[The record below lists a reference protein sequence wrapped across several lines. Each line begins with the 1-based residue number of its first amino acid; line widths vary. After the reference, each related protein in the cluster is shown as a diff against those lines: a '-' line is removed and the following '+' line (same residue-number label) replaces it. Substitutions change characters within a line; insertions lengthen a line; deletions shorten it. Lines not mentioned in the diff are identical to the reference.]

1 MLKNKNGLAAVDI
14 CIALI
19 AIIIFSSIIL
29 SLMYNVK
36 LENLKIK
43 AKVKANIYLTE
54 ILENIGI
61 AKYDD
66 VTSENLN
73 LFPNDMSD
81 AYTAKIEVSKLS
93 DEDSNK
99 EDVIKKVKVIVSYEI
114 GNKTYEESME
124 RLKVKEL

>member
-43 AKVKANIYLTE
+43 AKVKSNIYLTE

-73 LFPNDMSD
+73 LFPDDMSD
-81 AYTAKIEVSKLS
+81 AYAAKIEVSKLS